1 MLADFNT
8 RGRTPRDQLPV
19 LIAGFA
25 QSANLYM
32 ICFNILT
39 KFNSKKLKKIIL
51 IVVDLLCTLIK
62 NISN

>member
-8 RGRTPRDQLPV
+8 GGRTSRDQLPV

-25 QSANLYM
+25 QSANLFM
-32 ICFNILT
+32 ICFNILA

-51 IVVDLLCTLIK
+51 EFVNLFCTLIK